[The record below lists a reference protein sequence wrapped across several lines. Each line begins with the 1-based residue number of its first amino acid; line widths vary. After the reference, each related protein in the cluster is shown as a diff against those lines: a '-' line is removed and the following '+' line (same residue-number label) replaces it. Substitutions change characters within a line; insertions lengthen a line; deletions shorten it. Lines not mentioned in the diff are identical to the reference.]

1 VDRGPSETDVDGA
14 VAGADSVVDTS
25 PEATLAPDTTLESGP
40 VSVESTAPATQPTDL
55 VIAPLTG
62 LSGSDEAILRR
73 PALIVKID
81 GHHGARPQYGLDQ
94 ADVVI
99 EEIVEGITRFMAVFH
114 SVVPDVVGPVR
125 SARTQDM
132 LIAPMFDHPLF
143 AWSGGNKV
151 VTALV
156 KKSPVVNLSATS
168 GWRNKGVW
176 YRTKKRK
183 APHNLLARGPLLLE
197 RAPEDSKA
205 PPPMFSYRKQG
216 ASSAGREVSGVKLV
230 LSSTRV
236 LWSWDSKSASWLR
249 TSDRKPH
256 VADGGKPV
264 RPANVVVLEVRYLPS
279 KADPNS
285 PEAQTVGSGKA
296 LVFSGGRL
304 VVGTWT
310 RESVNDP
317 WTLTDGSGQAILL
330 TPGRTWVEL
339 ARAARLAIVDV
350 GVDPA
355 SVPWKTK

>member
-1 VDRGPSETDVDGA
+1 MPPDPSNDGRGGESDTTVE
-14 VAGADSVVDTS
+14 SV
-25 PEATLAPDTTLESGP
+25 PDTEPPGSDSSAAAVP
-40 VSVESTAPATQPTDL
+40 PSATQVKPT
-55 VIAPLTG
+55 APLTG
-62 LSGSDEAILRR
+62 LGTNDEALARR

-114 SVVPDVVGPVR
+114 SSVPDVVGPVR

-143 AWSGGNKV
+143 AWSGGNKK

-168 GWRNKGVW
+168 GPRAKGMW

-197 RAPEDSKA
+197 RAPQDSKA
-205 PPPMFSYRKQG
+205 PPPIFSYRVER
-216 ASSAGREVSGVKLV
+216 AAPAGREVSGVKLV

-236 LWSWDSKSASWLR
+236 LWMWEPKSASWLR

-256 VADGGKPV
+256 LAEGDVPV
-264 RPANVVVLEVRYLPS
+264 SPANVVVLEVRYVPS

-296 LVFSGGRL
+296 LVFSGGHL

-310 RESVNDP
+310 RASVTDP
-317 WTLTDGSGQAILL
+317 WTLTDNTGQAILL

-339 ARAARLAIVDV
+339 ARASRLAIVDV